1 MELPVAET
9 LLGEH
14 LKECLINICW
24 LQILDIMTLTL
35 FLMAL
40 DCQYFS
46 RPADQLFYNQEFP
59 DVCEWQI

>member
-1 MELPVAET
+1 MRNMCPAPLSQV
-9 LLGEH
+9 
-14 LKECLINICW
+14 
-24 LQILDIMTLTL
+24 LDIMSLTL

-59 DVCEWQI
+59 DVCECKLLPQGPC